1 MYRRTLQTVAP
12 QSAFETTPCACMR
25 VDSVEVV
32 HG

>member
-12 QSAFETTPCACMR
+12 LGAFETTPCACVRIAAM
-25 VDSVEVV
+25 EVT